1 MARAIVDIRS
11 LARVHTETCIRVLA
25 RIAAQGE
32 SEPARIAAC
41 NSLLDRGWGKA
52 DQHNVDAD
60 GAIQVVI
67 RHIIEGRDAPR
78 VIDAKPVPLN
88 KPEQGDT

>member
-1 MARAIVDIRS
+1 MAGIARAQETPPGV
-11 LARVHTETCIRVLA
+11 RV
-25 RIAAQGE
+25 AAI
-32 SEPARIAAC
+32 SE
-41 NSLLDRGWGKA
+41 LWDRGWGKA
-52 DQHNVDAD
+52 AQQHTVDAD

-88 KPEQGDT
+88 KLEQGET